1 MSRCESSFR
10 FRFPPSYKGRPGGFV
25 AAPAFLQRQWIRIKK
40 RVQGLSRDGRR
51 RRRRRRRELE
61 RARLTPTWAGVVV
74 RRHRRHLHTVGEGPP
89 SLREPDKI
97 KFLCFQW
104 LTEKHKKALFE
115 ALEKI
120 KAELMILGF
129 ISLLLTFGQK
139 YIVKICIPYKVAD
152 TMLPCSRKTDTGMEE
167 EADGGHRRRLLTN
180 ALADRNVSRGTY
192 VHPLKGKVPLISTNG
207 HHQLHILIFFL
218 AVFHVAS
225 SATAMA
231 LGRLNDAPYRIVEF
245 IRHEFNSAAP
255 AYRRRTYCMQT
266 RGWKHWEG
274 ETSSPEYEFAE
285 DPSRFRYTHETSFV
299 RRHTSIWNRL
309 TICFYFVHLAP
320 GSKFNFQKHIKRTPE
335 DDFKTVAGISPA
347 LWASALIILLL
358 DVHGWKEKF
367 WASMIPLVVAM
378 LLPLLSNYSESAFQI
393 TYFFWIW
400 YEFDLKSCFHDNFVS
415 IIVNVIIGLLV
426 QFLCSYIT
434 LPLYALVSQMGSHMK
449 RSIFDEETSKALIKW
464 HQNAKKKQEKGISR
478 ASSVREPSSTMSPR
492 ASPVNPTQR
501 SRSAGHT
508 GAVYTPS
515 GSRHAVGDHDL
526 EAEVEISTDQPNK
539 MNSPSQC
546 LLLKREDKSDADIC
560 CVALRC

>member
-180 ALADRNVSRGTY
+180 ALADRN
-192 VHPLKGKVPLISTNG
+192 GKVPLISTNG

-367 WASMIPLVVAM
+367 WASMIPLV
-378 LLPLLSNYSESAFQI
+378 
-393 TYFFWIW
+393 
-400 YEFDLKSCFHDNFVS
+400 
-415 IIVNVIIGLLV
+415 
-426 QFLCSYIT
+426 
-434 LPLYALVSQMGSHMK
+434 MGSHMK